1 MRQVTAALVVLLL
14 AAPWAGA
21 DGPRA
26 VSLELG
32 SPAEVV
38 VELEVEDK
46 TPLDA
51 PFTVTAMALEVDGK
65 PNCQIL
71 LFPGSGRERYD
82 ALVGPLPPG
91 RHVLEVV
98 GSTLWP
104 ADPRIV
110 GMRLTARAVTAA
122 DPDYDRLRFAPR
134 LQLRADTVGEATD
147 VPLVFYVEEDVVD
160 RGRRFRYSIVFSNED
175 GGTSTRA
182 LLARWGRATDIELAY
197 EVVVAADGS
206 VVSEFFQG
214 PDHDLRRFK
223 GQRTGAHPL
232 LLVASLNNIFLDRG
246 RGAAVVAPV
255 PITVRPDAGTRESIM
270 DAHPWAYRA
279 MAREL
284 EREGKLAP
292 GRGQKREMVVD
303 DPRHYLYLEA
313 RLRLGGAAV
322 AARATLV
329 DGTSRTSHEGDA
341 RLAIER
347 DGWVRTA
354 IRLGA
359 ADRPLAS
366 VAWECL
372 PRGDTLDEAD
382 CEIEATRAFR
392 LDDSYR
398 VGPNLIEPVVLRLR
412 GGQSGSPKPAKPAP

>member
-1 MRQVTAALVVLLL
+1 VRHAKVGLLALLP

-21 DGPRA
+21 DGRPA
-26 VSLELG
+26 ASLELR

-38 VELEVEDK
+38 AEIEVEDK

-51 PFTVTAMALEVDGK
+51 PFTVTAVVLVVDGK

-91 RHVLEVV
+91 RHVLEAV
-98 GSTLWP
+98 GSDLWP
-104 ADPRIV
+104 ADPRII
-110 GMRLTARAVTAA
+110 GKRIAARAVTAA
-122 DPDYDRLRFAPR
+122 APDYDRLRFAPR
-134 LQLRADTVGEATD
+134 LVPRADTVGEATD
-147 VPLVFYVEEDVVD
+147 VPILSYVEEDAVA
-160 RGRRFRYSIVFSNED
+160 RGRRYRYSVVFSNED
-175 GGTSTRA
+175 GGTATRA
-182 LLARWGRATDIELAY
+182 LMARWGRATDIELAY
-197 EVVVAADGS
+197 EVVIAPDGS
-206 VVSEFFQG
+206 LVSEYFQG
-214 PDHDLRRFK
+214 PDHDLRPFK
-223 GQRTGAHPL
+223 GQRMGAHPL
-232 LLVASLNNIFLDRG
+232 LLVATLNNVFLDRG
-246 RGAAVVAPV
+246 RGVALVAPV
-255 PITVRPDAGTRESIM
+255 PITVGPDAGTRESIM
-270 DAHPWAYRA
+270 DAHPWAYRV
-279 MAREL
+279 MAKEL

-303 DPRHYLYLEA
+303 DPRDYVYLEA
-313 RLRLGGAAV
+313 RLRLEGAAV
-322 AARATLV
+322 AARATFA

-359 ADRPLAS
+359 ADRALAS

-372 PRGDTLDEAD
+372 PRGDTVDAR

-392 LDDSYR
+392 LDDAYR
-398 VGPNLIEPVVLRLR
+398 VGPNLLEPAVLRLR
-412 GGQSGSPKPAKPAP
+412 GGESGSPKRAP